1 MSLPLKKFFVALTF
15 ALIVTNFC
23 EAAEFT
29 REHVDRMMTLTLQNP
44 AVKKSATLPVDAETF
59 RRNYNDFIT
68 NFIRGTSAGTDAFMM
83 ERIFLI
89 DGLKIFTRDGSEL
102 FAKNFINKVA
112 IVGLIDGGKC
122 KVLNIFAAPLEDQN
136 DALFNVLILQGF
148 INGISPGLDAT
159 ALLDEIKRSPVE
171 SATYNGVRYSVIRDG
186 DLSIVTAVAA
196 Q

>member
-1 MSLPLKKFFVALTF
+1 MKKFFIALTF

-29 REHVDRMMTLTLQNP
+29 REQVDQMMTITAQNP
-44 AVKKSATLPVDAETF
+44 AVKKSAKLPVDAETF
-59 RRNYNDFIT
+59 RQNYNDFIT
-68 NFIRGTSAGTDAFMM
+68 NFIRGTNAGTDAFMM
-83 ERIFLI
+83 EKIFLI
-89 DGLKIFTRDGSEL
+89 DGLKTFTRAEGKV
-102 FAKNFINKVA
+102 FAKNFLNKVA
-112 IVGLIDGGKC
+112 IIGLSSGGKC
-122 KVLNIFAAPLEDQN
+122 KVLSIFAAPLEEQN

-148 INGISPGLDAT
+148 VNGITPGLDAT

-171 SATYNGVRYSVIRDG
+171 SAVYNGVRYSVTSDG